1 MGRPSSEPPEPDERR
16 EARLAVAVPAWLDEV
31 VHAQRKLASALS
43 SHSEPRRVS
52 GRAGPGSLAP
62 AAAGVATIVHSG
74 APQALSPGPA
84 AGGLIDF
91 MKVGSEAPGRY
102 SYLSP
107 DGERGAEIGRGGIGR
122 VLLAMD
128 QHLGREVAIKELLQD
143 ESGVDAELMTRFLAE
158 ARITGQLEHPNIV
171 PVYELGRRADGRLYY
186 TMRMVRGET
195 LSAAL
200 ERARSLPERL
210 VLLSHFAGLCHAIA
224 YAHSR
229 GVVHRDIKPDN
240 VMIGEF
246 GETIVLDWG
255 IAKIQGEP
263 DMPGARQPRGVA
275 VLGET
280 SRGDLVGTPLFMSPE
295 QARGAVDQ
303 IDEASDVWSLGVVLY
318 VLLAGRPPFLGK
330 TTEEVVAL
338 VTQGRHVRVQ
348 RCEPLAPPE
357 LCAVVERALC
367 VEKSDR
373 YRSVRELAADVAAF
387 MSGARVRAYDYSAL
401 ELFRRFYRRHRAP
414 AIVALVALCSL
425 LVVATEL
432 QRRILSARDRALL
445 AERNALDKEH
455 AARQSLAE
463 VFTERAL
470 NAGAEGDVVGAELY
484 AARAL
489 SSGERADAR
498 GSVVGQTN
506 LHAVTP
512 LSEEPSFA
520 GCTLLAASGRGEV
533 VCAHG
538 RELGYSSR
546 AMGLSTWQ
554 TPEPAARLA
563 LSADARTLLVALPD
577 GRFLAYD
584 TASHGVRA
592 QFRTESSVPASLA
605 LSEDGSRFLT
615 SSESGWV
622 QLWETATARPLARVQ
637 LAEPVT
643 ARAFAPSGPGVLLG
657 GRLGALLLWDPSTG
671 TQLPFEGHRGTITA
685 LAFSRRGDWIAS
697 AASDRSLSLW
707 SAVTGKR
714 LAPARRELGYI
725 QSLAW
730 SPDSSLLVF
739 GSDDRML
746 GLLDARHPQFA
757 ERIRGH
763 SGPVQLASFAG
774 SDQLLTLSQAGLR
787 LFRYHAPRLP
797 RELSH
802 KANVLSQAF
811 VSPELLASAGLA
823 SEGVCLWQIAEERC
837 KTRLPVRDGQIRALA
852 VHAASQRLALGTS
865 TGVLTVWNLETA
877 LPEHVLGSAGGQL
890 RSVEFSGDGSQLL
903 SSDSD
908 GKAALWDLSSGQV
921 LQRFVA
927 QAPLNDAVLDPG
939 HGRVLLGTRS
949 GTLEIWSTHGER
961 QRSLQA
967 HGEWIMDLALHAATR
982 RLASAAGDGK
992 VALWS
997 LDTLEQRWVVSA
1009 HEGRA
1014 LSLDFSPDGQLLASA
1029 GEDGLVQLW
1038 SADKGEAL
1046 ARLVHHRG
1054 AARSVRFSPDG
1065 KFLASGGDDGS
1076 VRLWD
1081 LSRLHTS
1088 GEALLASAERSS
1100 GVQLNGSRLE
1110 LRQP

>member
-1 MGRPSSEPPEPDERR
+1 MGRPSSEPPPRHAGP
-16 EARLAVAVPAWLDEV
+16 EAPLRVELPAWLDDV
-31 VHAQRKLASALS
+31 VSAQRK
-43 SHSEPRRVS
+43 
-52 GRAGPGSLAP
+52 
-62 AAAGVATIVHSG
+62 TILHSG
-74 APQALSPGPA
+74 APAALVPSPG
-84 AGGLIDF
+84 GVLLEF
-91 MKVGSEAPGRY
+91 MNVGSETPGRY
-102 SYLSP
+102 TYLSP
-107 DGERGAEIGRGGIGR
+107 DGEQGAEIGRGGIGR

-128 QHLGREVAIKELLQD
+128 QHLGREIAIKELLQG
-143 ESGVDAELMTRFLAE
+143 EHGEGVDPELLTRFLAE

-200 ERARSLPERL
+200 ERARTLAERL

-246 GETIVLDWG
+246 GETVVLDWG

-275 VLGET
+275 VLGAT

-295 QARGAVDQ
+295 QARGEIDQ

-318 VLLAGRPPFLGK
+318 VLLCGRPPFLGK
-330 TTEEVVAL
+330 TTQEVVAL
-338 VTQGRHVRVQ
+338 VTLGRHVPVQ
-348 RCEPLAPPE
+348 RREPLAPLE

-367 VEKSDR
+367 VDKAER
-373 YRSVRELAADVAAF
+373 YPSVRELAADVAAF

-401 ELFRRFYRRHRAP
+401 ELFRRFYRRHRA
-414 AIVALVALCSL
+414 AALVALVALLSL
-425 LVVATEL
+425 IVVATEL

-445 AERNALDKEH
+445 AERHALDKEH
-455 AARQSLAE
+455 AASQSLAE
-463 VFTERAL
+463 VFSERAL
-470 NAGAEGDVVGAELY
+470 NAGAEGDVVAAELY

-506 LHAVTP
+506 LHALTALVQDR
-512 LSEEPSFA
+512 SFA
-520 GCTLLAASGRGEV
+520 NCTLLASSGRGDV
-533 VCAHG
+533 VCAQA
-538 RELGYSSR
+538 RELRYWSR
-546 AMGLSTWQ
+546 AAGVCRWD

-563 LSADARTLLVALPD
+563 LSADGQVLLVALSD
-577 GRFLAYD
+577 GRFIAYD
-584 TASHGVRA
+584 TASRAVRA
-592 QFRTESSVPASLA
+592 QFRAESSVPAALA

-622 QLWETATARPLARVQ
+622 QLWETASAQPIARLQ

-643 ARAFAPSGPGVLLG
+643 ARAFAPLGPGVLLG
-657 GRLGALLLWDPSTG
+657 GRLGALLLWDPTTG
-671 TQLPFEGHRGTITA
+671 TQLSFEGHRGTVTA
-685 LAFSRRGDWIAS
+685 LSFSRRGDWIAS
-697 AASDRSLSLW
+697 AGSDRSLSLW
-707 SAVTGKR
+707 SASTGKR
-714 LAPARRELGYI
+714 LVPARRELGNI
-725 QSLAW
+725 QSLGW
-730 SPDSSLLVF
+730 SSDGSLLVF

-746 GLLDARHPQFA
+746 GLLDVRHPQFA
-757 ERIRGH
+757 ERWRGH
-763 SGPVQLASFAG
+763 AGPVLLASFAG
-774 SDQLLTLSQAGLR
+774 ADQLVTLSQFGLR
-787 LFRYHAPRLP
+787 RFSVRAPRLP

-811 VSPELLASAGLA
+811 VSPELLATAGLA
-823 SEGVCLWQIAEERC
+823 PEGVCLWQIAEERC

-865 TGVLTVWNLETA
+865 TGVLTVWNLATA
-877 LPEHVLGSAGGQL
+877 LPEHVLGAAGGQI
-890 RSVEFSGDGSQLL
+890 RSVQFSNDGRQLL

-908 GKAALWDLSSGQV
+908 GQAALWDLSTGNV
-921 LQRFVA
+921 LQRFSA
-927 QAPLNDAVLDPG
+927 AAPSSAAVLDSEQ
-939 HGRVLLGTRS
+939 GRVLLGTRT
-949 GTLEIWSTHGER
+949 GTLEVWSREGQR
-961 QRSLQA
+961 LRSLQA
-967 HGEWIMDLALHAATR
+967 HSDWIMDVELHAATR
-982 RLASAAGDGK
+982 RLATAAGDGK

-997 LDTLEQRWVVSA
+997 LDTLERRWLVPA

-1029 GEDGLVQLW
+1029 GEDGVVQLW
-1038 SADKGEAL
+1038 NAEKGELL

-1081 LSRLHTS
+1081 LSRLYES
-1088 GEALLASAERSS
+1088 GEALLVRAEQSS

-1110 LRQP
+1110 LQP